1 MTDPATTVNDARESL
16 ASGVELEYEP
26 LPGGKLRLAVFYQDS
41 PVQSTKQNIKILG
54 SDQLR
59 GTFINKVIDALEA
72 KGTVDTDAVET
83 SLREW
88 FATMNELDREE
99 QKDKLLPEEIQQII
113 NGTQYPVEVHGSE
126 TTTWHVTLT
135 FAGRTREL
143 EFTTSEMVSGSGAA
157 LQEKIAN
164 EFYELV
170 EIEQADWEAIRERW
184 QEHKEVVDVVTES
197 TSDTIADRVLE
208 YLGQRITLV
217 DEREKLA
224 NDHGA
229 AWYDPE
235 NTAVADVAPTDAAIV
250 WVQDSF
256 LVDQLEAA
264 GKNLEYKGQLIKTLN
279 QRGDLYGVP
288 DESRQRWP
296 NPQGRERV
304 RFYAFDPGALGVDE
318 DDVGGHDDPNHSE
331 VEA

>member
-1 MTDPATTVNDARESL
+1 MTDPATTVDGTRESL
-16 ASGVELEYEP
+16 APDVELEYEP
-26 LPGGKLRLAVFYQDS
+26 LPGGKLRLAVFYQET
-41 PVQSTKQNIKILG
+41 PVHSSEHNTKILG

-59 GTFINKVIDALEA
+59 GTFINKVADALEA
-72 KGTVDTDAVET
+72 KGGVDTGAVET

-88 FATMNELDREE
+88 FAAMNELDREE

-113 NGTQYPVEVHGSE
+113 DGTQYPVEVHGGE

-143 EFTTSEMVSGSGAA
+143 EFTAGEMVSGSGAA

-184 QEHKEVVDVVTES
+184 QEHKDVVDVVTES
-197 TSDTIADRVLE
+197 ASDTIADRVLE
-208 YLGQRITLV
+208 YLGQRITV
-217 DEREKLA
+217 VGDREKLA
-224 NDHGA
+224 NAPGA
-229 AWYDPE
+229 AWFDPE
-235 NTAVADVAPTDAAIV
+235 NTTVADVAPTDAAIV

-264 GKNLEYKGQLIKTLN
+264 GKNLEYKSQLIKTLN
-279 QRGDLYGVP
+279 QRDDLYGVP
-288 DESRQRWP
+288 DETRQRWP
-296 NPQGRERV
+296 NAQGRDRA
-304 RFYAFDPGALGVDE
+304 RFYPFHPDALGVDGN
-318 DDVGGHDDPNHSE
+318 DVGGHDDPNHSE